1 MVNDKE
7 FQFLLEKISRN
18 RDIDFSHYR
27 DTVLK
32 RKIQSRMHATDCKDY
47 WEYLMLLNTNPLE
60 YDSLIQAMTI
70 KVSEFFRNPDVFVL
84 MREIIV
90 PEIIAQK
97 QQSEDKNIR
106 AWSCG
111 AAWGQEAYS
120 MAILFCETLGKR
132 LRNVDL
138 QITATDIDPEVVE
151 TAPWG
156 AYEKLSLNRVP
167 PHLLYKYFI
176 RLKDRYV
183 LKDRIRN
190 LVSFKYHDVLSG
202 RLNYNHLNP
211 NHLNQGMDLVLCRN
225 LLIYFRKAHQVKAL
239 SNIYNSMNPG
249 GFLLLGKTETL
260 PAQIMERFEAID
272 LRDRIYRKK

>member
-1 MVNDKE
+1 MKDDDMVNEKE
-7 FQFLLEKISRN
+7 FQFLLDKISRN
-18 RDIDFSHYR
+18 RDIDFSNYR

-32 RKIQSRMHATDCKDY
+32 RKIKSRMHATDCKDY

-60 YDSLIQAMTI
+60 YENLIKAMTI

-97 QQSEDKNIR
+97 QRKGDENIR

-132 LRNVDL
+132 LKDVDL
-138 QITATDIDPEVVE
+138 RITATDIDPEVVE

-156 AYEKLSLNRVP
+156 AYEKISLSRVP

-176 RLKDRYV
+176 RIKDRYV
-183 LKDRIRN
+183 LKDRIRD

-202 RLNYNHLNP
+202 RLNY

-260 PAQIMERFEAID
+260 PVQVLERFEAID